1 MQFKKMEIAV
11 YDFNNLE
18 AEGIA
23 GLLGFDVIKQLHL
36 EMNGPKGELII
47 F

>member
-1 MQFKKMEIAV
+1 MDKLPVAV
-11 YDFNNLE
+11 YDFDNLE
-18 AEGIA
+18 QHGID

-36 EMNGPKGELII
+36 EMNGPKGELVI